1 MDTKE
6 QIELKFK
13 LIAEALDIIKEQ
25 LIDNEKRIITLEKKM
40 EEL

>member
-40 EEL
+40 VKP

>member
-25 LIDNEKRIITLEKKM
+25 LIDNEKRIS
-40 EEL
+40 

>member
-13 LIAEALDIIKEQ
+13 LIAEAIDIIREQ